1 MIRCAM
7 DTGGGSL
14 ISPLATLARSSSRE
28 PHRGHGPVQPEVPKH
43 SLVEAD
49 EHERRA

>member
-14 ISPLATLARSSSRE
+14 ISPLATLARMKSIRIRHE
-28 PHRGHGPVQPEVPKH
+28 P
-43 SLVEAD
+43 A
-49 EHERRA
+49 